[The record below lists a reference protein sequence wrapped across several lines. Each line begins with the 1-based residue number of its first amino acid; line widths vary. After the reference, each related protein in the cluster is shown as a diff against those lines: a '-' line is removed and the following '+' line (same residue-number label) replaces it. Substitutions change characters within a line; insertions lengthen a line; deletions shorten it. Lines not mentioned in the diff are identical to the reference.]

1 MEPLEA
7 TPMPTHAALIGIT
20 AANSWPTGTDESPI
34 RVAYIATN
42 STQRIS
48 FVSLQTAAKPG
59 NVLRIA
65 SRPSFFQDMPY
76 GVVIEIHLAK
86 DLVAGEAVY
95 VTLAQCGASI
105 YFPPQPIDDAK

>member
-1 MEPLEA
+1 MEPLES

-20 AANSWPTGTDESPI
+20 AANSWPTGAAGSPI
-34 RVAYIATN
+34 RLAYIATN

-48 FVSLQTAAKPG
+48 FVSLQTAQPG
-59 NVLRIA
+59 NLLRIA

-76 GVVIEIHLAK
+76 GVVVELHLTK
-86 DLVAGEAVY
+86 DLAAGEAVY